1 MFTKY
6 RDQESEGSSTMPQID
21 TYQTDVKMN
30 LSNKK
35 KV

>member
-6 RDQESEGSSTMPQID
+6 RDQESEVSSTMPQID
-21 TYQTDVKMN
+21 TYQADVKMN
-30 LSNKK
+30 LGNKK